1 MVAIEAF
8 ASTGAGVGAAVG
20 VEAAATVA
28 AGLEEAAGGV
38 VVLVSQPPTNKAAAN
53 TPADKETFTRF
64 FFIPI
69 DFSLFCFPRISAS
82 GENLV

>member
-8 ASTGAGVGAAVG
+8 ASTGAGVGAGVG

-28 AGLEEAAGGV
+28 AGLEEAVGV
-38 VVLVSQPPTNKAAAN
+38 GLDSSQAPTNRAAAN

-64 FFIPI
+64 FFILI
-69 DFSLFCFPRISAS
+69 DFSLFCLPRFSAS

>member
-64 FFIPI
+64 FFILISPFFVFRGFQPAEKI
-69 DFSLFCFPRISAS
+69 WFS
-82 GENLV
+82 